1 MCRDI
6 LLVDFI
12 LLLRAYAMKSKKNAS
27 FIVATKCNS
36 LNRNL
41 MLLVLEKLWHF
52 VKFLFE
58 KFERIYSRF
67 WIAFRGGN
75 NGIISW
81 FSYIKN

>member
-12 LLLRAYAMKSKKNAS
+12 LLLRAYAMKAKRNAP

-41 MLLVLEKLWHF
+41 MLLVLEKL
-52 VKFLFE
+52 
-58 KFERIYSRF
+58 
-67 WIAFRGGN
+67 
-75 NGIISW
+75 
-81 FSYIKN
+81 